1 MRRQFQLSQEDIE
14 YLEAHAFEWETILE
28 NGVQWVIVHNFLI
41 PTGYNHGSVSAAVR
55 IDPSYP
61 DTQIDMVYFYP
72 HLSRKDGKAIKALSQ
87 QQLDGKIWQRWSR
100 HRTSKNPWRPGVDN
114 LGTHLTLVTGL
125 LEREFERA

>member
-14 YLEAHAFEWETILE
+14 YLEAHGFEWESVTE
-28 NGVQWVIVHNFLI
+28 NGVQWVIVHNFSV
-41 PTGYNHGSVSAAVR
+41 PAGYNHNSISAAVR
-55 IDPSYP
+55 INPSYP
-61 DTQIDMVYFYP
+61 DTQIDMVYFSP
-72 HLSRKDGKAIKALSQ
+72 HLSRKDGKAIKALAQ

-125 LEREFERA
+125 LEREFKMA